1 MFLKKSIFD
10 RIQHGRFN
18 MQNNHLTYHLNGK
31 KYNPETL
38 VQLCQQKLKVSSAG
52 EWETHI
58 YEFILN
64 WLNDEDHILVNT
76 SGSTGKPK
84 TIALKKSQMAYSA
97 RQTCDFF
104 QLNTE
109 STGLL
114 CLPAAYI
121 AGKMMIVRGLV
132 CGFNLITRE
141 PSGNPFA
148 NLNEKIDFA
157 AITPFQLFQSL
168 ETLKNE
174 KSVKTVI
181 AGGGEI
187 SPDLEKEV
195 QDIPVRIFATYGMTE
210 TSSHIALRQVNGDER
225 SNDFQVI
232 GETKINTDK
241 RNCLVLE
248 NPYLFDAKLFTND
261 IVDVISENWFRWL
274 GRFDNIINTGGI
286 KVIPEEIEKTIA
298 HLQPEVMVVSSVPD
312 NKLGETVVLA
322 IETEGLIE
330 KSQENLLRQI
340 KLLVQPYAIPQKIF
354 CIPEFPRTDNGKIN
368 RKVLK
373 DLLRNTP
380 ESKI

>member
-1 MFLKKSIFD
+1 
-10 RIQHGRFN
+10 

-38 VQLCQQKLKVSSAG
+38 VQLCQQKLRVSSAG
-52 EWETHI
+52 EWEKYI

-64 WLNDEDHILVNT
+64 WLEDEDHILVNT

-104 QLNTE
+104 DLNRD
-109 STGLL
+109 SVALL

-121 AGKMMIVRGLV
+121 AGKMMIVRAFV
-132 CGFNLITRE
+132 TGFNLITHE

-168 ETLKNE
+168 ETLK
-174 KSVKTVI
+174 KDTPVKTLIV
-181 AGGGEI
+181 GGGEI
-187 SPDLEKEV
+187 SPALEKDV
-195 QDIPVRIFATYGMTE
+195 QDIPVNIFATYGMTE
-210 TSSHIALRQVNGDER
+210 TSSHIALRQVNGKQR
-225 SNDFQVI
+225 SANFQVI
-232 GETKINTDK
+232 GEIKISTDE
-241 RNCLVLE
+241 RNCLVIE
-248 NPYLFDAKLFTND
+248 NPDLFDGKIFTND
-261 IVDVISENWFRWL
+261 IVDIISENRFKWL

-322 IETEGLIE
+322 IETEGLME

-340 KLLVQPYAIPQKIF
+340 KLLVQPYAIPRKIF
-354 CIPEFPRTDNGKIN
+354 CIPEFPKTETGKIN
-368 RKVLK
+368 RKALK

-380 ESKI
+380 ESKT